1 VAAVHKFNILAKS
14 SAKGTES
21 YCKFQDNPL
30 RIKMHRF
37 TRRLHQ
43 YDVES
48 QSVCEAIIRGLI
60 WIPKSPL
67 ILTVERDRER
77 IILTGEVA
85 GKDDDKTMN
94 VVPHVE
100 NSVYTEPGTLLLLRP
115 RGFCAGVIRAIDVVR
130 MVLEKLGPPVFVR
143 REIVHNRYVVDELAS
158 QGAVFVEN
166 LEEVPTGAAVIFSAH
181 GVSPA
186 VREEA
191 RARQLHIIDAT
202 CPLVTKVHLEVIRYA
217 RENYT
222 IVLIGHR
229 DHDEMIGT
237 LGEAPNAIQLI
248 SSVKDVETLN
258 PPDPNRIVYLT
269 QTTLSLDDTAEIVER
284 LKERFPAIV
293 GPPGQDICY
302 ATQNRQMAVKAI
314 APKADGIL
322 VVGAQNSSNSN
333 RLVEVARRGG
343 TAAYLIGNAEDIL
356 PEWVKGRRRIG
367 VTAGAS
373 TPEVLVRQVVDR
385 LKEWGFTRVE
395 EVEWI
400 EEDVRFALPAE
411 LKV

>member
-1 VAAVHKFNILAKS
+1 MTFA
-14 SAKGTES
+14 
-21 YCKFQDNPL
+21 D
-30 RIKMHRF
+30 
-37 TRRLHQ
+37 RLPP
-43 YDVES
+43 V
-48 QSVCEAIIRGLI
+48 
-60 WIPKSPL
+60 
-67 ILTVERDRER
+67 ILTVGKVHER
-77 IILTGEVA
+77 IIFTGDVA

-94 VVPHVE
+94 VDAHVE
-100 NSVYTEPGTLLLLRP
+100 NSVRTEAGTVLLLRP

-130 MVLEKLGPPVFVR
+130 MALDKLGPPIYVR
-143 REIVHNRYVVDELAS
+143 KEIVHNRYVVDELAS
-158 QGAVFVEN
+158 QGAIFVEN
-166 LEEVPTGAAVIFSAH
+166 LDEVPKGCVVIFSAH

-191 RARQLHIIDAT
+191 HQRQLRVIDAT

-217 RENYT
+217 RKNYT

-237 LGEAPNAIQLI
+237 LGEAPEAIRLI
-248 SSVKDVETLN
+248 SSVNDVDTLEV
-258 PPDPNRIVYLT
+258 PDPSRVVYLT
-269 QTTLSLDDTAEIVER
+269 HTTLSLDDTAEIVAR

-314 APKADGIL
+314 APQADGIL

-333 RLVEVARRGG
+333 RLVEVARRAGA
-343 TAAYLIGNAEDIL
+343 AAYLIGNADDIQR
-356 PEWVKGRRRIG
+356 EWINGHQRIG

-373 TPEVLVRQVVDR
+373 TPEVLVQQVMDR
-385 LKEWGFTRVE
+385 LKQWGFTRVE

-400 EEDVRFALPAE
+400 DEDVRFALPAE

>member
-1 VAAVHKFNILAKS
+1 MPRKPWWSGERSGHA
-14 SAKGTES
+14 
-21 YCKFQDNPL
+21 P
-30 RIKMHRF
+30 
-37 TRRLHQ
+37 
-43 YDVES
+43 
-48 QSVCEAIIRGLI
+48 
-60 WIPKSPL
+60 
-67 ILTVERDRER
+67 ILTVRKDHER
-77 IILTGEVA
+77 IIFREHVT
-85 GKDDDKTMN
+85 GKDDAKPMN
-94 VVPHVE
+94 VAPHVE
-100 NSVYTEPGTLLLLRP
+100 NPTRTEPGTLMLLRP

-130 MVLEKLGPPVFVR
+130 MVLDKLGPPVYVR
-143 REIVHNRYVVDELAS
+143 REIVHNRYVVDELAG
-158 QGAVFVEN
+158 QGAIFVEN

-191 RARQLHIIDAT
+191 RARQLRIIDAT

-217 RENYT
+217 REKYT

-237 LGEAPNAIQLI
+237 LGEAPEVIRLI
-248 SSVKDVETLN
+248 SSVEDVEMLD

-284 LKERFPAIV
+284 LKQRFPAII

-343 TAAYLIGNAEDIL
+343 TVAYLIGNADDIL
-356 PEWVKGRRRIG
+356 PEWVNGHRRIG